1 MHNNAMITLEEQ
13 MVVTL
18 EKTFIKH
25 FEKTKVYKELE

>member
-1 MHNNAMITLEEQ
+1 

-25 FEKTKVYKELE
+25 FEKTKVYKELEWKYNDLQSKK